1 MQKKSLVLLAP
12 LGLTA
17 MLYACESESGSSSS
31 GSVTP
36 FEGGTV
42 DQFTTPPT
50 DAPVTPDA
58 PIDAPADTT
67 PLPQTVTVFVT
78 KVDGTPQANVDV
90 VFGDASGAA
99 IATTKT
105 GADGKATST
114 GALPAMATA
123 VFDVGGD
130 TEALTW
136 TVL

>member
-31 GSVTP
+31 GTVTP
-36 FEGGTV
+36 FEAGTV

-58 PIDAPADTT
+58 PSDAPADTT

-78 KVDGTPQANVDV
+78 KIDGTPQANVDV
-90 VFGDASGAA
+90 VFGDASGATL
-99 IATTKT
+99 ATTKT
-105 GADGKATST
+105 GADGKATSA

-123 VFDVGGD
+123 LFDVGGD

-136 TVL
+136 T